1 MYMILIVQGGF
12 ALAKT
17 DYCGVDTHPCENVFT
32 DCAIPLPEVSMTLA
46 EREEND
52 VINLRLYDI
61 QNN

>member
-1 MYMILIVQGGF
+1 MYMILIVRGF

-17 DYCGVDTHPCENVFT
+17 DYCGVDTHLCENVFT

-61 QNN
+61 QTN